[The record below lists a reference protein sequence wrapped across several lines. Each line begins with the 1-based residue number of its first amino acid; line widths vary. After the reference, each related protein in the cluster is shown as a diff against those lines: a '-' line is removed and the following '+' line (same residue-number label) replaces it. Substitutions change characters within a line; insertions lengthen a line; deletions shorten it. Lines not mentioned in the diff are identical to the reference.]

1 MTKFKVGDI
10 VIGNKLANDYGIT
23 VEGWK
28 GLVIEVVRDP
38 EEGEDD
44 LWVKDLTGIE
54 RYWVES
60 CYFDLSQEEPCDIEV
75 GTLDGV
81 DYPISMDRD
90 NSVNP
95 FPSIMKD
102 KEDSKDM
109 VNVSVE
115 FIKQAYQMAD
125 PDLRCVMEQEFKD
138 LFKKEQEPFN
148 FGYEYTLK
156 LPGSGP
162 LMIGLGLAPKGLE
175 GRCLVVRSSYDL
187 EVVEESGRKV
197 LIFRKNK

>member
-28 GLVIEVVRDP
+28 GLVIEVVQDP

-60 CYFDLSQEEPCDIEV
+60 CYFDLSQEGPCDIEV

-148 FGYEYTLK
+148 FGKECTL
-156 LPGSGP
+156 GTSWSVP
-162 LMIGLGLAPKGLE
+162 LMIGHGLAPKGLK
-175 GRCLVVRSSYDL
+175 GRCLIVRSDYDL
-187 EVVEESGRKV
+187 EVTEYNDFKV

>member
-1 MTKFKVGDI
+1 
-10 VIGNKLANDYGIT
+10 
-23 VEGWK
+23 
-28 GLVIEVVRDP
+28 
-38 EEGEDD
+38 
-44 LWVKDLTGIE
+44 
-54 RYWVES
+54 
-60 CYFDLSQEEPCDIEV
+60 
-75 GTLDGV
+75 
-81 DYPISMDRD
+81 
-90 NSVNP
+90 
-95 FPSIMKD
+95 
-102 KEDSKDM
+102 M
-109 VNVSVE
+109 VNVSVG
-115 FIKQAYQMAD
+115 FIKQVYQMAD

-197 LIFRKNK
+197 LIFRKKK

>member
-10 VIGNKLANDYGIT
+10 VIGNKLADCYGIT
-23 VEGWK
+23 DKGWK
-28 GLVIEVVRDP
+28 GQVLEID
-38 EEGEDD
+38 EDD
-44 LWVKDLTGIE
+44 VDSEGDICVKGFTEKEI
-54 RYWVES
+54 YWVDS
-60 CYFDLSQEEPCDIEV
+60 ACFDLYQEEPCDIEV

-109 VNVSVE
+109 VNVSVD

-125 PDLRCVMEQEFKD
+125 PDLRCVMEQEFED

-148 FGYEYTLK
+148 FGKECTL
-156 LPGSGP
+156 GTSWSVP
-162 LMIGLGLAPKGLE
+162 LMIGHGLAPKGLK
-175 GRCLVVRSSYDL
+175 GRCLIVRSDYDL
-187 EVVEESGRKV
+187 EVTEYNDFKV